1 MLWREA
7 RQRKGEREGSKS
19 EAEVL
24 HAVTHGGGWGDPFG
38 FHYTSVDGGFTWVAH
53 SRAKVYQNVV
63 EMGGTRMGEKK
74 ILSRRERP
82 HVVLDKRGT
91 LLALTN
97 GVSEAWPCRG

>member
-63 EMGGTRMGEKK
+63 EMGG
-74 ILSRRERP
+74 P
-82 HVVLDKRGT
+82 RGDCAVT
-91 LLALTN
+91 FRVYYRNCTTM
-97 GVSEAWPCRG
+97 RHM